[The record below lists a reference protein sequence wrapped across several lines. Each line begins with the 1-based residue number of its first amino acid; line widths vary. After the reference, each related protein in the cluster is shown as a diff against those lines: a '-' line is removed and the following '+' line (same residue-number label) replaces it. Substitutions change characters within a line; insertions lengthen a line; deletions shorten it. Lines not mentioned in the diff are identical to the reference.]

1 MRLTKEKEKEK
12 KKEID
17 YYMSNRSLFYFKACN
32 FFFTS
37 IDEGNMNK
45 DFFFLLKKKLLINTR

>member
-1 MRLTKEKEKEK
+1 MRLTKEKRKRK

-45 DFFFLLKKKLLINTR
+45 DFFFSFEKEIIDKY